1 MEITLREIPANT
13 QSNEYSDFIPIFI
26 APYLKE
32 NKQYLSSLDIRDE
45 DVNLNVDEDYEY
57 YKDSLECHVEY
68 NKIIK
73 TKTNITITNTTL
85 PNNITLSEYIDLT
98 NYTNTI
104 SLILFNSSDNIV
116 HTTKVT
122 PIIDSINEELTLNL
136 NSIISLPNGT
146 YSYILITKFVNTN
159 FSINNNIVSFDFYN
173 EVYDGKIFSNSYII
187 FKTRY
192 KKPLIYNSYLNN
204 KIDFIEPYSSIF
216 SLSKYFIFINDTKSI
231 QDIVDN
237 LLMSD
242 YGYYVVSF
250 DTSQDIV
257 NSIISSVISES
268 SNYKTIIT
276 STNLVESK
284 IVASVTYT
292 K

>member
-45 DVNLNVDEDYEY
+45 DVNLNIDEDYEY

-73 TKTNITITNTTL
+73 NETNITITNNAI
-85 PNNITLSEYIDLT
+85 PHSISLSEYIDLT
-98 NYTNTI
+98 NYSNTI
-104 SLILFNSSDNIV
+104 SLILFNQSYDVV

-122 PIIDSINEELTLNL
+122 PIIDPETPILTLVL
-136 NSIISLPNGT
+136 DSIIPLTNGV